1 MVDCPDCER
10 YKASASMWRNE
21 AYRVAGHPL
30 PWSPDMHLLKRAL
43 DALDTAQDYA
53 LDATEEF
60 HRNMAGYKQHR
71 HDAMDADV
79 KEIAD
84 TIAALRARLEGKL

>member
-1 MVDCPDCER
+1 MADCPNCER

-43 DALDTAQDYA
+43 DAL
-53 LDATEEF
+53 EF
-60 HRNMAGYKQHR
+60 HTRG
-71 HDAMDADV
+71 D
-79 KEIAD
+79 EIDEAL
-84 TIAALRARLEGKL
+84 IAALRARLEEK